1 MSQVVV
7 EQLTKIYARNPERA
21 LQMLNRGHDPAEV
34 FRATGQ
40 AVAVWN
46 VSLAVEQGELF
57 VIMGLSGSGKSTL
70 VRCLNRLV
78 EPTAGKIIIDGQ
90 DITAMDPRQ
99 LRQFRQKRLGMVF
112 QRFALFPHRTVLENV
127 EFGLEI
133 QGVEPKKRRERAMA
147 MLDLVGL
154 ADWAHY
160 KPDAL
165 SGGMQQRVGLAR
177 ALASDPD
184 ILLMDEPFSALD
196 PLIRRRMQDELLQL
210 QQRLGKTIIFVTH
223 DLDEAL
229 KLGDRVA
236 IMRAGQIVQVSSPE
250 DILARPANDYVA
262 EFTRDVNPIK
272 VLKARNVMW
281 PPDPLVFLKD
291 GPRVALRQMQER
303 GLSSVFVV
311 DKNRR
316 LKGLLTVEAALAAIR
331 QGQESLEGLVEAD
344 FPTTHPDTP
353 LEELI
358 PTAVASR
365 YPIAVVNG
373 DGVLQGIIARVSVL
387 SALTGP
393 QGGGEEHAVY

>member
-46 VSLAVEQGELF
+46 VSLAVERGELF

-90 DITAMDPRQ
+90 DVTAMDARQ
-99 LRQFRQKRLGMVF
+99 LRQFRQRRLGMVF

-133 QGVEPKKRRERAMA
+133 QGVELKKRRERAMA

-331 QGQESLEGLVEAD
+331 QGQENLEGLVETD

-358 PTAVASR
+358 STAVASR

-373 DGVLQGIIARVSVL
+373 DGALQGIIARVAVL

-393 QGGGEEHAVY
+393 QGGGEERAIY

>member
-1 MSQVVV
+1 
-7 EQLTKIYARNPERA
+7 
-21 LQMLNRGHDPAEV
+21 
-34 FRATGQ
+34 
-40 AVAVWN
+40 
-46 VSLAVEQGELF
+46 
-57 VIMGLSGSGKSTL
+57 
-70 VRCLNRLV
+70 
-78 EPTAGKIIIDGQ
+78 
-90 DITAMDPRQ
+90 
-99 LRQFRQKRLGMVF
+99 
-112 QRFALFPHRTVLENV
+112 
-127 EFGLEI
+127 
-133 QGVEPKKRRERAMA
+133 MA

-154 ADWAHY
+154 ADWANY

-236 IMRAGQIVQVSSPE
+236 IMRAGQIVQASSPE

-331 QGQESLEGLVEAD
+331 QGQENLEGLVETD

-358 PTAVASR
+358 PMAVSSR
-365 YPIAVVNG
+365 YPIAVLNG
-373 DGVLQGIIARVSVL
+373 DGVLQGIIARVAVL

-393 QGGGEEHAVY
+393 QGGGEERAVY

>member
-1 MSQVVV
+1 MAKIIV
-7 EQLTKIYARNPERA
+7 EQLTKVFGRNPERA
-21 LQMLNRGHDPAEV
+21 LQMLNEGHDPAEV
-34 FRATGQ
+34 FRSTGL

-46 VSLAVEQGELF
+46 ASLCVEQGELF
-57 VIMGLSGSGKSTL
+57 VIIGLSGSGKSTL
-70 VRCLNRLV
+70 IRCLNRLV
-78 EPTAGKIIIDGQ
+78 EPTAGRIVIDGE
-90 DITAMDPRQ
+90 DVTVMDGRQ
-99 LRQFRQKRLGMVF
+99 LRQFRQRRLGMVF

-133 QGVEPKKRRERAMA
+133 QGVDSRDRRERAMA
-147 MLDLVGL
+147 MLELVGL
-154 ADWAHY
+154 SDWAQY

-250 DILARPANDYVA
+250 EVLARPADEYVA

-303 GLSSVFVV
+303 GLSSAFVV

-316 LKGLLTVEAALAAIR
+316 LKGLLTVDAALAAIR
-331 QGQESLEGLVEAD
+331 QGQDNLEDLVEAD
-344 FPTTHPDTP
+344 FPRAHPDTS

-358 PTAVASR
+358 STAVSSR

-373 DGVLQGIIARVSVL
+373 DGVLQGIIARVAVL
-387 SALTGP
+387 SALIGP
-393 QGGGEEHAVY
+393 QGGEERAVS